1 MSDRY
6 STEAVLTD
14 IFLNISIYLHTLN
27 LQRSLISFKKCK
39 TLTGM
44 LALQEMSLRQN
55 HRLV

>member
-27 LQRSLISFKKCK
+27 LQRSLISFKKSK